1 MDDYTSWTTAA
12 TLLTILL
19 VAAAFYFLFSS
30 SPLERVD
37 TTILLMGPSNSGKS
51 LLFSKLYLNA
61 LSKNDAEICMEKKIE
76 TVMSIECSSCIVPLD
91 HESVYNSKKALLVDL
106 PGHSRLS
113 WKLNDWTSKAS
124 SILFLLDSQCSPAL
138 LKTAAES
145 LYSIL
150 TNQVLVKRKVSVKL
164 VCTKTDLDAAKSV
177 QEVCRLLEGEME
189 RVRASKANDML
200 DQQEEEGH
208 EYLGYEGEA
217 FSFDHV
223 VNPIS
228 WARISLTKDDV
239 DLGTLVNGIVD

>member
-1 MDDYTSWTTAA
+1 MDDYTSWTVAA

-19 VAAAFYFLFSS
+19 LLSAFYFLFSS

-51 LLFSKLYLNA
+51 LFFSKIYLNS
-61 LSKNDAEICMEKKIE
+61 LSKKDSEILLEKKIE
-76 TVMSIECSSCIVPLD
+76 TVMSMESSSCIVPLD
-91 HESVYNSKKALLVDL
+91 HHYHKSKKALLVDL

-113 WKLNDWTSKAS
+113 WKMDDWTSKAS
-124 SILFLLDSQCSPAL
+124 FIFFLLDSQCSPAL

-200 DQQEEEGH
+200 DQQEEEGR

-228 WARISLTKDDV
+228 WARISLTKDQL
-239 DLGTLVNGIVD
+239 DLGTLVNGNDD